1 MPTVH
6 GVSVWLAA
14 LLLMVPAGAGAQ
26 TAPRGPGCE
35 PAMLVFDAT
44 GSMLGT
50 RITQARAAVRRVMPA
65 LAAKRAVGLVT
76 YGGTAETVACSS
88 IRVRRMPAPTNGDEI
103 LREIDSITPSGRTPL
118 TEAVSTAVNVLS
130 GIAPAGVVVLVT
142 DGEENCGGDPCA
154 LGRQLRDRGSR
165 VTVHVIGFR
174 LRIEEGSA
182 LSCLANQTGGQFA
195 EVDDTDSLSAA
206 LDTSLG
212 CTPISM
218 LRRPVTRHSS
228 LDERTARRR

>member
-1 MPTVH
+1 MRFAHT
-6 GVSVWLAA
+6 GIWLLA
-14 LLLMVPAGAGAQ
+14 LAVANDCIAHAQQAGDRRSA
-26 TAPRGPGCE
+26 CE

-50 RITQARAAVRRVMPA
+50 RIIQARAAVRKVMPA

-76 YGGTAETVACSS
+76 YGGTNETVACGS
-88 IRVRRMPAPTNGDEI
+88 IRVRRLPALTNGDDI
-103 LREIDSITPSGRTPL
+103 LREIDAIVPSGRTPL
-118 TEAVSTAVNVLS
+118 TEAVSTAVGVLDRD
-130 GIAPAGVVVLVT
+130 APAGVVVLVT

-165 VTVHVIGFR
+165 ITVHVIGFR

-182 LSCLANQTGGQFA
+182 LSCLAAQTGGHFA
-195 EVDDTDSLSAA
+195 EVDDTESLSAA

-212 CTPISM
+212 CLPVSM
-218 LRRPVTRHSS
+218 LGRRFA
-228 LDERTARRR
+228 DAR